1 MSNAETM
8 VPRSL
13 LHRQTREQRDDLER
27 KTRQLELLADVGV
40 AMAGSFDIGAIL
52 AHVRRAARELVR
64 NGPVEVFYAGCT
76 TINSKSRWLPQ
87 EPGSALLLAEER
99 RRLEERVATEPS
111 DPVESIA
118 SELLARDGSIAIPLA
133 YKDELLGLVFLH
145 TDEEVSGELAH
156 LLSILSL
163 SAATAL
169 RNIHLTQ
176 ERIHFE
182 RLSAFGRMIGSVV
195 HDFRSPLT
203 ALRGYAGM
211 LSGLDL
217 DPKERELYGSY
228 VQEEC
233 NRLNAMIDEM
243 LEFARGGHPDLELR
257 AVPVSELLGSLASR
271 VAAQFKD
278 PSIHLRLELDYEGSV
293 QADKGRMDRAIWNVV
308 TNACQGLNGGGTIRV
323 RTAISDARIV
333 LEFADDGRGIPA
345 EIRHRIFEPFFS
357 YGKSESIGLGMAITR
372 KIIEEHG
379 GQISLESE
387 PGVGTTVRFLLPL
400 GEQE

>member
-27 KTRQLELLADVGV
+27 KNRQLELLADVGV

-357 YGKSESIGLGMAITR
+357 YGKSEGIGLGMAITR